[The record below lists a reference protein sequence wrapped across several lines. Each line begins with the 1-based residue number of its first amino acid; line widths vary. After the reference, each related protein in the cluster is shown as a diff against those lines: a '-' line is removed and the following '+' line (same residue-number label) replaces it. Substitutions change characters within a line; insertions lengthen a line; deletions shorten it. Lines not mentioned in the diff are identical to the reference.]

1 MGESIAARE
10 PLQSSDWDGSDWI
23 LPCPKLSSVDKGS
36 EDEID
41 TASLKSEAAHKCSKH
56 GKVRDITTLTG
67 SLDAERT
74 VWEDIDWNLPSL
86 SYVAKKR
93 RLKDIATISKET
105 DTIVSRPGYISTNEK
120 VGIKDDYPRRCE
132 TEIGLEN
139 YDSKESITSKM
150 NDLSKKRLSNISNT
164 QDNTTQEKYH
174 SHIHFIPDVG
184 RGFIKNKHFGTH
196 RLSFIDSPRIMYRWL
211 RLRLAAGLVRSSFD
225 FLNRILKK
233 YYDEVKKVVKNVEIH
248 EARDGNLAIL
258 VGLRDRL
265 AGIWCVYAHFILE
278 VGCLACFRA
287 RKSENQNNLVDNSC
301 GGMTN
306 EVQNNIHFEDFSNI
320 AFSTLLK
327 ARDCPLVGNHP
338 AIGVAL
344 GRLIVS
350 STVLKEMKTDC
361 SQVELSRKTLSTNI
375 QSAIDVCWDTIKL
388 CQSKRRTDKRYV
400 IYPVP
405 EAVIRSL
412 SNFLLVWDKS
422 NCEKEIQAE
431 VHKGI
436 NSTLLLPMNLRNS
449 LPSESLCSNG
459 MIISD
464 KNTIRFLCKELNRWS
479 RLGEKLE
486 VNSRHTIRITPSSN
500 SEISF
505 AAEELPLYSAL
516 VPLSDPL
523 NHYKDNASPGKGI
536 IWHW

>member
-1 MGESIAARE
+1 
-10 PLQSSDWDGSDWI
+10 
-23 LPCPKLSSVDKGS
+23 
-36 EDEID
+36 
-41 TASLKSEAAHKCSKH
+41 
-56 GKVRDITTLTG
+56 
-67 SLDAERT
+67 
-74 VWEDIDWNLPSL
+74 
-86 SYVAKKR
+86 
-93 RLKDIATISKET
+93 
-105 DTIVSRPGYISTNEK
+105 
-120 VGIKDDYPRRCE
+120 
-132 TEIGLEN
+132 
-139 YDSKESITSKM
+139 
-150 NDLSKKRLSNISNT
+150 
-164 QDNTTQEKYH
+164 
-174 SHIHFIPDVG
+174 
-184 RGFIKNKHFGTH
+184 
-196 RLSFIDSPRIMYRWL
+196 
-211 RLRLAAGLVRSSFD
+211 
-225 FLNRILKK
+225 
-233 YYDEVKKVVKNVEIH
+233 
-248 EARDGNLAIL
+248 
-258 VGLRDRL
+258 
-265 AGIWCVYAHFILE
+265 
-278 VGCLACFRA
+278 
-287 RKSENQNNLVDNSC
+287 
-301 GGMTN
+301 MTN
-306 EVQNNIHFEDFSNI
+306 EVENNIHFEDFSNI
-320 AFSTLLK
+320 AFSILLK

-388 CQSKRRTDKRYV
+388 CQSKRRIDKRYV
-400 IYPVP
+400 LYPVS
-405 EAVIRSL
+405 EVVIRSL

-422 NCEKEIQAE
+422 NCEKEIQVE

-464 KNTIRFLCKELNRWS
+464 KNTVRFLCKELNRWS

-523 NHYKDNASPGKGI
+523 NHYKDIASPGKGI